1 MRAQYYLGMMFL
13 NGHGGVTAST
23 EKAVRPAP
31 RAASRGGAP
40 GPPRDHPLA
49 HAVGNQEAERERL
62 YTSLA
67 AAPAPPAVHPT
78 AAAART
84 ASAEHVPPSLCV
96 TPSLPCARASP
107 PHPPS
112 QPL

>member
-67 AAPAPPAVHPT
+67 ALLL
-78 AAAART
+78 RFFL
-84 ASAEHVPPSLCV
+84 SISLLFFLSLCE
-96 TPSLPCARASP
+96 PLP
-107 PHPPS
+107 
-112 QPL
+112 